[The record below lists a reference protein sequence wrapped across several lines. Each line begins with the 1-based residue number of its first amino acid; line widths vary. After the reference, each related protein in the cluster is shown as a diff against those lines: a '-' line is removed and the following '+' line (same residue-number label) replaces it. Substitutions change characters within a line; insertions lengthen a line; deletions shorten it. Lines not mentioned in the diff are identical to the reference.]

1 MNSPVA
7 YFTVYIL
14 GVQLVSA
21 AYPNGSAASVT
32 NTQQPNSS
40 ETWAL
45 SSAPPATGSSLTSGQ
60 SALFNG
66 TQDGSNLTTTS
77 MGGFNDTEGGD
88 GNTTV
93 ETSSPNDG
101 MRKPATSQ
109 PKGEDTPAVTT
120 EGKATAT
127 AKSSSTTVAKTAAVN
142 VGSGYVLLVLLILV
156 IICFLVVIYFL
167 HKKSKRYSFDLHHKV
182 GEEASIPLNTVDQEG
197 SFQPTGT
204 KEDDLA
210 QPVEEENIPNSI
222 TVGLTANGP
231 SSEPEPG
238 SDHDEGSLEKAPS
251 EDSFGSQAPL
261 SPKDEPFTLDLNDLN
276 LNPSTHTS
284 VESLGEPNNE
294 NNNAGS
300 GDTPG
305 QDSAQADLNQDVAE
319 THLDETA

>member
-21 AYPNGSAASVT
+21 AISNGFADSVT

-40 ETWAL
+40 ETGAL
-45 SSAPPATGSSLTSGQ
+45 SSAPPATGSSLTSAQ
-60 SALFNG
+60 SALLNG
-66 TQDGSNLTTTS
+66 THDGSNLTTT
-77 MGGFNDTEGGD
+77 TEGGD

-101 MRKPATSQ
+101 IRKPATSQ

-127 AKSSSTTVAKTAAVN
+127 AKSSSTTVAKTAKPTPAHQG
-142 VGSGYVLLVLLILV
+142 GSGYVLLVLLILV

-197 SFQPTGT
+197 SFQPTGA

-222 TVGLTANGP
+222 TVGLTPNGP

-251 EDSFGSQAPL
+251 EESFGSQAPL

>member
-21 AYPNGSAASVT
+21 AHLNGFADSRSRV
-32 NTQQPNSS
+32 P
-40 ETWAL
+40 
-45 SSAPPATGSSLTSGQ
+45 GSGLTFL

-77 MGGFNDTEGGD
+77 PGSFNATEGGD

-93 ETSSPNDG
+93 ETSSPNNG
-101 MRKPATSQ
+101 TRKPATSQ

-127 AKSSSTTVAKTAAVN
+127 AKSSSTTAKPTPAWN
-142 VGSGYVLLVLLILV
+142 VGPGYALLVLLIFV

-222 TVGLTANGP
+222 TVGLTPNGP

-251 EDSFGSQAPL
+251 EESFGSQAPL